1 MKLTGME
8 AFHYHNDQLFC
19 ENTSLKQLASEIGT
33 PLYVYSRRTLEENFR
48 NFDNAF
54 ADVPHLICYAAKAN
68 SNLSILKLFGDLGA
82 GVDIVSG
89 GELFRTLQV
98 GIDPRKIVFSGV
110 GKKNA
115 EIDYALNSD
124 ILIFNVE
131 SKAEL
136 DAIET
141 RTQSLDHQARVSF
154 RVNPDIDPKTHPNI
168 STGLREHKFGISAE
182 QAIPLYQHARRLS

>member
-68 SNLSILKLFGDLGA
+68 SNLFILKLFCDLGS
-82 GVDIVSG
+82 GLDIVYG
-89 GELFRTLQV
+89 GVFFIILLV
-98 GIDPRKIVFSGV
+98 GF
-110 GKKNA
+110 
-115 EIDYALNSD
+115 
-124 ILIFNVE
+124 
-131 SKAEL
+131 
-136 DAIET
+136 
-141 RTQSLDHQARVSF
+141 
-154 RVNPDIDPKTHPNI
+154 
-168 STGLREHKFGISAE
+168 
-182 QAIPLYQHARRLS
+182 